1 VMRPDRARPKRQVR
15 KHCIGVAALLLAAG
29 CDNAYR
35 SQTPAIADDTT
46 QSKQTVAKI
55 EADVRLDVALKRIDR
70 LEREV
75 AELKAGPAPIDNE
88 LLRQELA
95 ITKKALAS
103 ASPPTAAAP
112 KTATDQKTDTSPRA
126 EPLPRAAGRAP
137 LKPDPQ

>member
-1 VMRPDRARPKRQVR
+1 MRER
-15 KHCIGVAALLLAAG
+15 CIGVAALLVASG
-29 CDNAYR
+29 CDNASR

-46 QSKQTVAKI
+46 ESRQTIAKV

-95 ITKKALAS
+95 ITRKALAS
-103 ASPPTAAAP
+103 ASPPPAAAP
-112 KTATDQKTDTSPRA
+112 EPGTEQKTDTSQRA
-126 EPLPRAAGRAP
+126 EPRPQATGRPP
-137 LKPDPQ
+137 LKLDLR